1 MQKTV
6 LAKLILFGT
15 SFLGV
20 SAFADHPIQITFDHP
35 VEMMTPTA
43 QGLGSGVMQ
52 EANKPVDLP
61 SDKVVWIQSKGYV
74 PMLILP
80 QSLAA
85 PGEPLKVQLPT
96 VANWP
101 NQETLNAI
109 DQKLSSLTDEVV
121 AFQAAIRSKNVSEA
135 ERILTRMEAISRQ
148 DYYHFFRAS
157 IQFLKG
163 DINSAKDSTN
173 RGLSRFPANEQ
184 GQKFLQVLEKK
195 GP

>member
-1 MQKTV
+1 MLKRC
-6 LAKLILFGT
+6 LYKLILFCLPLMGA
-15 SFLGV
+15 
-20 SAFADHPIQITFDHP
+20 SAFAENAVQVIFDHP

-43 QGLGSGVMQ
+43 QGLGTGVMQ

-61 SDKVVWIQSKGYV
+61 ADKVVWIQSKGFV
-74 PMLILP
+74 PMLIVP

-85 PGEPLKVQLPT
+85 PSEPLKVQLPT
-96 VANWP
+96 VASWP

-109 DQKLSSLTDEVV
+109 DQKLSALTDEVV
-121 AFQAAIRSKNVSEA
+121 AFQAAVRSKNVTEA
-135 ERILTRMEAISRQ
+135 ERILTRMESISRQ

-163 DINSAKDSTN
+163 DLNAAKDSTK

-195 GP
+195 GQ